1 MKTFSVAEAAALA
14 IAALR
19 QAGASAEMA
28 AATAEALVAAEID
41 GQAGHG
47 LSRVPSYAGQ
57 LRSGKADGRAVPA
70 WSQLLP
76 ATARVDVGFGL
87 AYPALD
93 LVVERLPALASR
105 FGIAAA
111 GLYKSHHIGQ
121 AGRTAE
127 RLAEQGVA
135 ALVLSNTPP
144 AMALPGGV
152 KPMLGTD
159 PLAFAAP
166 MPGREPLVIDLALS
180 TVARSKIVAA
190 AKTGQ
195 PIPPGWATDA
205 DGQPTTDAAA
215 ALAGALTP
223 VGGAKGAVLAVMVEI
238 LCASLAGGNFGWQA
252 SSFFEDEGAPP
263 SIGQMIVAFA
273 PAGFTGDGFS
283 AGMRELAAAFAGE
296 ESLRL
301 PGDRRLERRLA
312 ARNKGIEIGD
322 DLAAT
327 LSRLATKV

>member
-1 MKTFSVAEAAALA
+1 MHSLSIADATALATAALE
-14 IAALR
+14 
-19 QAGASAEMA
+19 QAGASAVMA
-28 AATAEALVAAEID
+28 ASTAAALIAAEID

-57 LRSGKADGRAVPA
+57 LRTGKADGKAVPA

-76 ATARVDVGFGL
+76 ATARIDVRFGL

-93 LVVERLPALASR
+93 LVVDRLPALAAQ

-111 GLYKSHHIGQ
+111 GLYNSHHIGQ

-127 RLAEQGVA
+127 RLAEHGVA

-166 MPGREPLVIDLALS
+166 MPGRAPLVIDLALS
-180 TVARSKIVAA
+180 SVPRSKIVAA

-195 PIPPGWATDA
+195 PIPLGWATDA
-205 DGQPTTDAAA
+205 GGAPTTDASA

-238 LCASLAGGNFGWQA
+238 LCASLAGGRFGWQA

-263 SIGQMIVAFA
+263 AIGQMIVAFA
-273 PAGFTGDGFS
+273 PAGFTGDGF
-283 AGMRELAAAFAGE
+283 
-296 ESLRL
+296 
-301 PGDRRLERRLA
+301 
-312 ARNKGIEIGD
+312 
-322 DLAAT
+322 
-327 LSRLATKV
+327 